1 MSEIIAPR
9 TGDKVVVIGPNTDFS
24 LASVGGG
31 TFTGWFYPNVLQQ
44 VKDADLGLVFRPT
57 GSVDVKT
64 NLTFRTETNN
74 IIV

>member
-1 MSEIIAPR
+1 MLGDRLII
-9 TGDKVVVIGPNTDFS
+9 
-24 LASVGGG
+24 VGGG

-44 VKDADLGLVFRPT
+44 VKDADLGLVFRPA